1 VAIGLSRLHSSA
13 RPRNA
18 ARTAASQHQQF
29 VKKRDL
35 LMTVKLRAQNG
46 APKVAARAALLAA
59 TFLLPATAFAR
70 GTVAAPKLLG
80 ATNPTRQISLAIA
93 LPSRDPAGAAAF
105 ARHVSTPGDKQYRQ
119 YLTPEQFAT
128 RFGASVSDYRAAA
141 AWARAHG
148 LTPGEEFTAHTILP
162 VKGAAGDIARAFG
175 VTFHDFQDSAG
186 HIFYKADSAPHV
198 PAELAGR
205 INGVLGLHNEGHP
218 SDDLEQL
225 PKGTK
230 LTGGGTGP
238 GGAYGAADL
247 RTIYGVPAAPA
258 LKTGEVAGVFEQGG
272 ITPSDITVYEK
283 QNKLPDVPVHARGV
297 NGYGGGVDDP
307 GVELEAILDVDM
319 LIAINPALDR
329 IIVYEVG
336 EDVAFATG
344 LVDVYSAVAS
354 DNKIQTFSISYGLDE
369 AQQDPTEIQAENTV
383 LTQLVAQGIAVFASA
398 GDQGAYGREGNGLN
412 APDPGSQPELT
423 SVGGTTLFTGTK
435 QAYLNEITWNELGS
449 RGFATGGGVS
459 SVWPIP
465 SYQINSSGTSVAVGN
480 GGSSTFRNVP
490 DIAAVADPFT
500 GVAVYSA
507 LNGGWIVGL
516 GGTSLSSPLFAGVQT
531 LANAN
536 SKALGFG
543 KIGFANPT
551 LYNIAQGATLTFF
564 DFHNVVD
571 GSNGDAEIYG
581 IPGFFAG
588 YGYNNVT
595 GWGSP
600 VANDLTI
607 DEAVQP
613 ALSESNPP
621 PAATGLTNT
630 ETSTSITIKWSKV
643 AGATGFIAQN
653 FNLYSGAEDSTIT
666 KAGTTEVTFSGLT
679 PNTEYGLQVLSVSPG
694 GYTYSLPLYVITPK
708 K

>member
-1 VAIGLSRLHSSA
+1 M
-13 RPRNA
+13 
-18 ARTAASQHQQF
+18 
-29 VKKRDL
+29 
-35 LMTVKLRAQNG
+35 LMTFVLRAQNG
-46 APKVAARAALLAA
+46 APRKATAAAILAA
-59 TFLLPATAFAR
+59 TMLLPATALAS

-80 ATNPTRQISLAIA
+80 ATSPTRQISLAIA

-105 ARHVSTPGDKQYRQ
+105 AAHVSKPGDKLFRH
-119 YLTPEQFAT
+119 YLTPEQFAAK
-128 RFGASVSDYRAAA
+128 FGASISDYRVAA
-141 AWARAHG
+141 AWAKANG
-148 LTPGEEFTAHTILP
+148 LTPGEEYTAHTILP
-162 VKGAAGDIARAFG
+162 VTGAAGDVARALG
-175 VTFHDFQDSAG
+175 VTFHDYQDAAG

-205 INGVLGLHNEGHP
+205 ISTVLGLHNEGHA
-218 SDDLEQL
+218 SDDLERL

-230 LTGGGTGP
+230 LTGGGSSV

-247 RTIYGVPAAPA
+247 RTIYGVPPAPA
-258 LKTGEVAGVFEQGG
+258 LVKGEVAGVFEQGG
-272 ITPSDITVYEK
+272 ITPSDITVYET
-283 QNKLPDVPVHARGV
+283 QNKLPNVPVHARGV

-307 GVELEAILDVDM
+307 GVELEAVLDIDM

-329 IIVYEVG
+329 VIVYEVG
-336 EDVAFATG
+336 EDVAFDVG
-344 LVDVYSAVAS
+344 LVDAYSAVAS

-383 LTQLVAQGIAVFASA
+383 LTQLVAQGIATFASA

-423 SVGGTTLFTGTK
+423 AVGGTTLFTGTK
-435 QAYLNEITWNELGS
+435 QSYLNEVTWNELGS

-465 SYQINSSGTSVAVGN
+465 SYQVNSSGTSVAAAN
-480 GGSSTFRNVP
+480 GGSSTYRNVP
-490 DIAAVADPFT
+490 DVAAVADPFT
-500 GVAVYSA
+500 GVAVYPA
-507 LNGGWIVGL
+507 LNGGWVVGL

-531 LANAN
+531 IANAS
-536 SKALGFG
+536 SKILGFG

-551 LYNIAQGATLTFF
+551 LYKVAQGASLTFF
-564 DFHNVVD
+564 DFHDVVD
-571 GSNGDAEIYG
+571 GSNGDAEVYG
-581 IPGFFAG
+581 VPGFFAG
-588 YGYNNVT
+588 YGYDNVT
-595 GWGSP
+595 GWGTP
-600 VANDLTI
+600 VTSDLAL

-621 PAATGLTNT
+621 AAPTGLSNT

-643 AGATGFIAQN
+643 AGATGFVAEN
-653 FNLYSGAEDSTIT
+653 FNLYSGGESITLT
-666 KAGTTEVTFSGLT
+666 KAGTTTATFTGLT
-679 PNTEYGLQVLSVSPG
+679 PNTEYGLQVLSISPG